1 MPTDPRLNS
10 LVGYVQQ
17 SMVGD
22 ASAAATAM
30 LRQDLSDARQRIAAL
45 ERSATVQVGAGA
57 PTQPARDGTL
67 YVDSTNLR
75 LYVRVSSSWRFLGP
89 FT

>member
-17 SMVGD
+17 SMTGD

-30 LRQDLSDARQRIAAL
+30 LRQDLNDARARIAAK
-45 ERSATVQVGAGA
+45 EREASVQTGSGA

-67 YVDSTNLR
+67 YVDTTASR
-75 LYVRVSSSWRFLGP
+75 LYVRTLSAWKSVLLS
-89 FT
+89 